1 MNEPVYLSLQIL
13 KISKIVIYE
22 FWYNYVKPKLE
33 KKKKLS
39 YAIWV
44 QATLQSIEK
53 QTTFTQI
60 LQKMSEQ
67 DLIHHTMNQKDS
79 YRKKKE

>member
-39 YAIWV
+39 YVIWV
-44 QATLQSIEK
+44 QATLQSVEK

-67 DLIHHTMNQKDS
+67 DLIHHTINQKDS